1 MRLNEG
7 IGRSS
12 SWVVLMKIVTQRG
25 SSGHQ
30 QVSLFLGGGSN
41 EKEVDIPAL
50 DEPNEKEVDSVL
62 EGRSIFI

>member
-1 MRLNEG
+1 
-7 IGRSS
+7 
-12 SWVVLMKIVTQRG
+12 MKIVTQRG